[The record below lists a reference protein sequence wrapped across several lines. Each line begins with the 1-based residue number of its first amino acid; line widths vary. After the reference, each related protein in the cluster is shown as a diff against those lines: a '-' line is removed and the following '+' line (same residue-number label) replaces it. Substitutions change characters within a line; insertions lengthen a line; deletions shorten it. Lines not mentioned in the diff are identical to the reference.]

1 MRRGAGIYLVTR
13 IHGLRTHLILQSD
26 LQILVKAK
34 GLRAVYDALM
44 KTDYATEMSQ
54 LAASEL
60 DASTF
65 EEIFLKKLVERF
77 FFVRRAAQGKVQDL
91 LTRYCAR
98 FEVENIKRIVR
109 AKHVEQGAEV
119 PSLIPLPREYSL
131 VNFPALLKAKDVD
144 EIASLLRDTPY
155 HVISER
161 VQSYRDSGATML
173 LEAALDKIYFSR
185 VWEVVGKVQGI
196 RDLIGEEIDLRNL
209 LIALSLKARQIASRL
224 IEEALI
230 PVSYALPKPTLHS
243 ILQSRLEDASGI
255 LTPRYS
261 KLVADATKLLSTDS
275 ASPVEWLFFNRLYGD
290 ASATL
295 KTDPLRAGYIAAY
308 LLLCECEAKNLV
320 SIVTGKQLKLSEE
333 EISKGLFEFP

>member
-13 IHGLRTHLILQSD
+13 IHGLRTHLIVPSD
-26 LQILVKAK
+26 LQVLVKAK
-34 GLRAVYDALM
+34 GLRGVYDALM
-44 KTDYATEMSQ
+44 KADYSTEISQ
-54 LAASEL
+54 LPAPEQ

-77 FFVRRAAQGKVQDL
+77 FFVRRAAQGKMQDL

-98 FEVENIKRIVR
+98 FEVENIKRILR
-109 AKHVEQGAEV
+109 AKHGYQAAEV

-155 HVISER
+155 HAIAEK
-161 VQSYRDSGATML
+161 VQSYRDSGATIL
-173 LEAALDKIYFSR
+173 LEASLDNVYFSR
-185 VWEVVGKVQGI
+185 VWEVAGKMEGV

-209 LIALSLKARQIASRL
+209 LVALSLKARGIAARL
-224 IEEALI
+224 MEDALI

-243 ILQSRLEDASGI
+243 LLQSRLEDAPSL

-261 KLVADATKLLSTDS
+261 MLVADATKLLKSDST
-275 ASPVEWLFFNRLYGD
+275 SPLEWLFFNRLYGD
-290 ASATL
+290 ASATSR
-295 KTDPLRAGYIAAY
+295 TDPLRAGYIAAY

-320 SIVTGKQLKLSEE
+320 SIVTGKQLKLSDE
-333 EISKGLFEFP
+333 EISKGLFAVS